1 MAVNKFTLLKVVE
14 IMQNEN
20 SKKHRQYKSR
30 PKIEDFVSTS
40 DFDDDTKNIMLNFAY
55 YLRTNKMPP
64 QWAAINS
71 WKFLYKKERIGYIRL
86 INGSWFF
93 DYIIPKKEK
102 SQELYKIN
110 LTIDEKFEE
119 YAANENLEKY
129 ILDNVK
135 YCTGCI
141 SVGHCSPKNL
151 SIFGENFNKLCWNGN
166 LSFKNP
172 DAVELEQLKKLYDYL
187 KNNVAVSQT
196 GF

>member
-1 MAVNKFTLLKVVE
+1 
-14 IMQNEN
+14 MQNKD
-20 SKKHRQYKSR
+20 SKKHKQYQNR
-30 PKIEDFVSTS
+30 PKIEDFVSES
-40 DFDDDTKNIMLNFAY
+40 DFDDEIKNTILDFAL

-86 INGSWFF
+86 INDSWFY

-102 SQELYKIN
+102 SRELYKAN

-119 YAANENLEKY
+119 YVANENLKEY

-135 YCTGCI
+135 YCTNCI

-151 SIFGENFNKLCWNGN
+151 NIFGKDFEKLCWNGN

-172 DAVELEQLKKLYDYL
+172 DVIELERLKKLYDYL
-187 KNNVAVSQT
+187 KNNIAL
-196 GF
+196 

>member
-1 MAVNKFTLLKVVE
+1 
-14 IMQNEN
+14 MQNKDSN
-20 SKKHRQYKSR
+20 KHEQYKSR
-30 PKIEDFVSTS
+30 PRIEDFVSES
-40 DFDDDTKNIMLNFAY
+40 DFDDEIKNVILDFAS

-93 DYIIPKKEK
+93 DYIIPTKEK
-102 SQELYKIN
+102 GLELYKPD
-110 LTIDEKFEE
+110 LMIDEKFEE
-119 YAANENLEKY
+119 YAASENLKDY

-135 YCTGCI
+135 HCTTCI

-151 SIFGENFNKLCWNGN
+151 TIFGKDFKRLCWNGN

-172 DAVELEQLKKLYDYL
+172 KAEELERLKKLYDYK
-187 KNNVAVSQT
+187 KNNIVL
-196 GF
+196 